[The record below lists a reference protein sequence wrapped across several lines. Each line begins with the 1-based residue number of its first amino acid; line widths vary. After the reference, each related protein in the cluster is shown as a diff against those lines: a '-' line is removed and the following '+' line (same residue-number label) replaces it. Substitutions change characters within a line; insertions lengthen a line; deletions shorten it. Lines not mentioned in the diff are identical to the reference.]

1 MKGLLGHSRKLAA
14 LVLALCLHVTTSE
27 ADTLKLA
34 VGQRGNWDTAIPE
47 LGQRAGIF
55 AKQGLDLEILYTQG
69 GGETQQAVISGSVNI
84 GVAAGILGVLGAYSR
99 GAPVRILGAE
109 TTGAADLFW
118 YVKTDSQIR
127 TLKDLQG
134 KTIAYSTSGSSS
146 NGIVRAFIA
155 ENNLQASPIATGSP
169 SSTLTQLMS
178 DQVQVGWSSPPF
190 GLSLLDDGKIRIV
203 ATGNDATAFRAR
215 TVRLLITNVD
225 TLKNRKDTL
234 DRFMKAYRETI
245 DWMYANP
252 DAIKAY
258 ATFAGISEAHARRT
272 RDDFFPKSSL
282 DPDRI
287 IGLEDTA
294 QDAVN
299 LKYTRSPLSQNQLSD
314 LVQIPSR

>member
-55 AKQGLDLEILYTQG
+55 AKHGLDLEILYTQG

-134 KTIAYSTSGSSS
+134 KTVAYSTSGSSS

-282 DPDRI
+282 DPDKI

-294 QDAVN
+294 QDAAS
-299 LKYTRSPLSQNQLSD
+299 LKYTRSPLSQSQLSD